1 MFKAVLYMQGTRPF
15 TNEQTRD
22 TGSIGQAKHRTKTNK
37 TQKENIKK
45 DELHGSHQ

>member
-1 MFKAVLYMQGTRPF
+1 MSHAGGGKGERRVYKVIHVRENEGAF

-37 TQKENIKK
+37 TQK
-45 DELHGSHQ
+45 